1 MHPVSVGLN
10 VIILVNLP
18 AVFQA
23 TLDHIGL
30 CQVSVLII
38 YVLCAFYLL
47 LVYAVLWE
55 NPFLPLVFG
64 VDCQRAGLM
73 S

>member
-1 MHPVSVGLN
+1 MLTPNTCISSQP
-10 VIILVNLP
+10 VNLP
-18 AVFQA
+18 AVFQP

-30 CQVSVLII
+30 CQVSVLI

-47 LVYAVLWE
+47 PVYAILWE
-55 NPFLPLVFG
+55 NPFLSLVFS

-73 S
+73 Y